1 MSDQLTVSV
10 IGAGTMGQGIAHVS
24 AMAGNDVV
32 IRDIDDDLIQQG
44 LDAIESNLQDGVER
58 GKVDAGEKATTLD
71 RISGMTSLESAV
83 ADADLVIE
91 AIPEQM
97 ELKKETFEQVDE
109 HAQANAILAT
119 NTSSLSVTE
128 LASTLDDPGRM
139 LGLHFFK
146 PSHIMPIVE
155 IIRAEQTRDETHD
168 AGESYVDSTGKTAV
182 TIEDY
187 PGFASSRLGAML
199 SNEALRMLEE
209 GVASA
214 EDIDTTMRL
223 GYNHSMGPIETVDHT
238 GVDVNVEV
246 MEYLRQELG
255 ERFKPPQILK
265 QKMRAGKLGRKT
277 GEGFYV
283 WEDGEIVEESDH

>member
-10 IGAGTMGQGIAHVS
+10 IGAGTMGRGIAQVS

-44 LDAIESNLQDGVER
+44 LDAIESNLQGGVER
-58 GKVDAGEKATTLD
+58 GKVDDDEKVATLD

-83 ADADLVIE
+83 ANADLVIE

-97 ELKKETFEQVDE
+97 ALKKETFEQVDE

-128 LASTLDDPGRM
+128 LASTLNDPGRM

-146 PSHIMPIVE
+146 PAHIMPIVE
-155 IIRAEQTRDETHD
+155 IIRADQTRDDTYD
-168 AGESYVDSTGKTAV
+168 VGEAYVDSTGKTAV

-199 SNEALRMLEE
+199 SNEALRMLRK
-209 GVASA
+209 ASPPLRTSTRRCGSG
-214 EDIDTTMRL
+214 ITIRWVRSRQSTTPASTSTWRSWSTCARNSAS
-223 GYNHSMGPIETVDHT
+223 GSNRRRS
-238 GVDVNVEV
+238 
-246 MEYLRQELG
+246 
-255 ERFKPPQILK
+255 
-265 QKMRAGKLGRKT
+265 
-277 GEGFYV
+277 
-283 WEDGEIVEESDH
+283 